1 VTGDQADPGTR
12 KGRQKVLLGGHD
24 WGGEGK
30 GGEGRP
36 QLRNR
41 AGYRMPKSVVS
52 RQRGWWMR
60 AKKLMAKGAL
70 KQILVAQLVT
80 LGLDCENTLGIQSL
94 KGVCTKA

>member
-1 VTGDQADPGTR
+1 
-12 KGRQKVLLGGHD
+12 
-24 WGGEGK
+24 
-30 GGEGRP
+30 
-36 QLRNR
+36 
-41 AGYRMPKSVVS
+41 
-52 RQRGWWMR
+52 MR